1 MCQKWEGGCGL
12 WVLHKIIKKIY
23 AESLKTIM
31 GAMWE
36 LLGK

>member
-1 MCQKWEGGCGL
+1 MCQKREGDCGL
-12 WVLHKIIKKIY
+12 WVFNKIIKKIY
-23 AESLKTIM
+23 AVSLKTIM